1 MRDELGDP
9 EFNYEIACTEICGR
23 GHFSMRLLVVV
34 DEPEEYDK
42 WYTEQ
47 EPWLSK
53 NPDYLAKVPSNLK
66 ELALLKT
73 GLDKNAAVRNKLDL

>member
-1 MRDELGDP
+1 MRDELGNP

-42 WYTEQ
+42 WYMEQ

-53 NPDYLAKVPSNLK
+53 NPHYLAKVPNNLK
-66 ELALLKT
+66 ELALLKA
-73 GLDKNAAVRNKLDL
+73 GLDKNAEVRNKLDL